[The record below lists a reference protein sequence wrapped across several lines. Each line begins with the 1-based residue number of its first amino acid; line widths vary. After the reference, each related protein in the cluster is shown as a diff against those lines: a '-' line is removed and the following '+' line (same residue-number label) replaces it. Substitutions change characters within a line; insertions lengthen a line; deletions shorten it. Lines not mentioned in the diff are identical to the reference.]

1 MASESRT
8 IWKHGRVYLLG
19 NILNRFA
26 GLLLLPVYT
35 RFLSPEEFGVYALIV
50 VVTDLIAGVL
60 GLGIGNA
67 LARVYFGYENEQDR
81 NRVISTALIAFCVI
95 GPVFVLLSWP
105 VADEAS
111 FLLFGGDAHTSS
123 VRLALVALIFAT
135 LSTVQLDYYRIR
147 KNSGTFLWLSLVKSA
162 LLLVFNVAFVIWLGL
177 GVSGIFLGTLVAFAS
192 LSLVLLVVILRQT
205 GLSVSLSMLRE
216 LLGLGLPIVPAI
228 LLDASGKFIE
238 RYLLNLYLSTAYV
251 GFYALGARLAQLMG
265 MFVTHPFNQIY
276 VVRRFET
283 IGDTAVYGQLSKVFL
298 YFMILITTAGLG
310 LSLMAPEI
318 ITLIATPA
326 YMPAAQVIP
335 FLALGSCFQAINV
348 SHWELGIV
356 QVRQTAVV
364 PLVSA
369 ACLVIG
375 AALAVSLIW
384 QFGLVGAGIAAMVTQ
399 LSRMILMAIISKR
412 LCRDQPPLETMRI
425 ASVIALAI
433 VAYAFSAAM
442 FGTAVNAG
450 TAVLKILVFLA
461 FVALVLLSP
470 IVGSAGRSLVFAFLR
485 RPRDE
490 RILAGSR
497 E

>member
-1 MASESRT
+1 MASESSM
-8 IWKHGRVYLLG
+8 IWKHGRIFLLG

-67 LARVYFGYENEQDR
+67 LARVYFGYVNEQDR
-81 NRVISTALIAFCVI
+81 HRVISTALIAFCVI

-105 VADEAS
+105 ISDEAS
-111 FLLFGGDAHTSS
+111 LWLFGGEAHVTAI
-123 VRLALVALIFAT
+123 RLALVSLIFAT
-135 LSTVQLDYYRIR
+135 LSTVQLDYFRIR
-147 KNSGTFLWLSLVKSA
+147 KASGTFLWLSVVKSGLMLA
-162 LLLVFNVAFVIWLGL
+162 FNIAFVIWFGL
-177 GVSGIFLGTLVAFAS
+177 GVAGIFLGTLVAFAS
-192 LSLVLLVVILRQT
+192 LSLVLLVAILRQT
-205 GLSVSLSMLRE
+205 GIGFSWSIMRE

-228 LLDASGKFIE
+228 LLDATGKFIE

-283 IGDTAVYGQLSKVFL
+283 IGDAAVQGQLSKVFL
-298 YFMILITTAGLG
+298 YFMILITSAGLG

-318 ITLIATPA
+318 VTLIATPA

-335 FLALGSCFQAINV
+335 FLALGSCFQAMNV
-348 SHWELGIV
+348 SHWEVGIV

-369 ACLVIG
+369 ACLVVG
-375 AALAVSLIW
+375 AALSVALIW
-384 QFGLVGAGIAAMVTQ
+384 KIGLVGAAIAAMVTQ
-399 LSRMILMAIISKR
+399 ASRMMLMATISKR
-412 LCRDQPPLETMRI
+412 LCPDQPPLETAKI
-425 ASVIALAI
+425 VSVIALAI
-433 VAYAFSAAM
+433 AFYCVSAAT
-442 FGTAVNAG
+442 FGNIVNISTMALKAIWFG
-450 TAVLKILVFLA
+450 VFIGIVLF
-461 FVALVLLSP
+461 SP
-470 IVGSAGRSLVFAFLR
+470 IVGAAGRSMAFQFLR
-485 RPRDE
+485 R
-490 RILAGSR
+490 SR
-497 E
+497 AAQ